1 MSHPL
6 HSIHCATCS
15 KRFQSVFCNMDQ
27 ANLELVN
34 EEKVCTTYKKGQVV
48 FHEGSRPLGV
58 YCVHKG
64 KLRLSQTGDDGKE
77 QILRLVKDGDI
88 MGYRALLTGDP
99 YQASA
104 IVMEEAQVCFLPK
117 DLFVN
122 MVQADPSLNLEL
134 IRLLGHDLKEAERH
148 VTHMAQKP
156 VRERVAEALLLVK
169 ETYGY
174 EPDGKTLN
182 LRMTR
187 EELANL
193 VGTATETVIRLLS
206 DFNKSGVI
214 HLDGKKIQVIDERG
228 LVKEA
233 HLWD

>member
-1 MSHPL
+1 
-6 HSIHCATCS
+6 
-15 KRFQSVFCNMDQ
+15 MDQ

-104 IVMEEAQVCFLPK
+104 IVMEEAQV
-117 DLFVN
+117 
-122 MVQADPSLNLEL
+122 
-134 IRLLGHDLKEAERH
+134 
-148 VTHMAQKP
+148 
-156 VRERVAEALLLVK
+156 
-169 ETYGY
+169 
-174 EPDGKTLN
+174 
-182 LRMTR
+182 
-187 EELANL
+187 
-193 VGTATETVIRLLS
+193 
-206 DFNKSGVI
+206 
-214 HLDGKKIQVIDERG
+214 
-228 LVKEA
+228 
-233 HLWD
+233 